1 MQTKIRKD
9 TVAVTGR
16 PRTSS
21 AEGAGRTRIAGALLS
36 LTGIGLLMAIIT
48 NEALYPAE
56 RHYTTFS
63 NTISDLGGTIPPNSY
78 MVQPNRGLFI
88 AMMAV
93 AGALVLA
100 STYLLW
106 PAIARRRIVI
116 GLLVFGLSLA
126 GLAVFPGNVPTWH
139 PWIALACFLAGSIT
153 AIMSRKLLSTPMSY
167 FGVGLGVTAL
177 AATFA
182 GLEAFEGTGPQEW
195 IGLGGVERWIAY
207 PVLMWL
213 VMFGTALMTRGDRLV
228 VARHEE
234 ARSSA

>member
-1 MQTKIRKD
+1 
-9 TVAVTGR
+9 
-16 PRTSS
+16 
-21 AEGAGRTRIAGALLS
+21 
-36 LTGIGLLMAIIT
+36 
-48 NEALYPAE
+48 
-56 RHYTTFS
+56 
-63 NTISDLGGTIPPNSY
+63 
-78 MVQPNRGLFI
+78 
-88 AMMAV
+88 MAV

-182 GLEAFEGTGPQEW
+182 GLEAFEGIGPQAW

-207 PVLMWL
+207 PALVWL
-213 VMFGTALMTRGDRLV
+213 VMFGTVLMTRGDRLV
-228 VARHEE
+228 IAPHDPYEPD
-234 ARSSA
+234 